1 MRLPAPILLCL
12 WLAGQALAIGP
23 GPVPQWIWATFLE
36 HDKQPAYFRQVV
48 EVRTALKKAE
58 LHALADDR
66 ATVFIDGKEV
76 AKVESASKTV
86 VVDVTAHV
94 TKGKHVL
101 AIKAFNER
109 GPAGVLIDLQVTP
122 EKGLP
127 TSIITDP
134 RWLASEKPDK
144 DWQTAESVDAE
155 KWTGAV
161 SKGLIGC
168 PPWDQAIVDT
178 PDYHQWKKALG
189 GGPATSAAEV
199 ATLPGFQVELVRS
212 SQPGEGSWV
221 SLALDP
227 KGRLLIG
234 REGPGILRYTLPK
247 GGDTGTMETIDNTLL
262 ECRGLL
268 WAYDS
273 LYAHANNSKGFYRLR
288 DTDGDDQFDD
298 VKLLKATPGG
308 VGHGRNDLTLGPDG
322 KIYLICGNDV
332 KLPEDFELKNSPF
345 RNWADD
351 RLLKCSWDKYLFD
364 RNATLP
370 AGHVIRTDKDGQTWE
385 LFAGGF
391 RNPYGLDFS
400 PEGELFT
407 FDADNEGDLG
417 LPWYRPT
424 RVNHIVSGGDY
435 GWRQGSGIRPQWF
448 PDTLPSTLDIGK
460 SSPTSVKFGTR
471 SNFPEKYQKALFIL
485 DWSYGRI
492 YAIHLIPREAS
503 YEATAE
509 VFVAGKPLNVTDLE
523 FGLDG
528 AMYFTTGGRGTQSGL
543 YRVAFDGSNQSQ
555 TVRTPASLTWSQGFA
570 KDFGDAVL
578 RGLRADSEKW
588 HCGGT
593 TEMEI
598 GWFLGTREPWLRY
611 ADRIALESQPATNW
625 MHLAVGTTAN
635 GLKVASD
642 LAEAN
647 RCLALA
653 RVGSASRQGRVL
665 ENLGTIVHSDEP
677 DREAQL
683 IALRA
688 WGVSLARH
696 GMTDEAIQRTASLKY
711 RFDSRPLNQLACE
724 LLVAADSPH
733 VVRITMELL
742 DGAAPSEVLTW
753 LFLLRNAKNGW
764 TSELRR
770 RFMQH
775 LQNANAFEGG
785 RDMPTVL
792 TSIRYEF
799 LANVPEAERA
809 ALIAEFPA
817 RGTAEPEPT
826 LPSKP
831 VVKEYTLNDLA
842 PLFSSADKGD
852 PKRGAEVY
860 AAARCVRC
868 HRIKGQGIP
877 VGPDLTGA
885 ALRFSRKDLLVTL
898 VEPSKSVDEKFRN
911 IAFEL
916 HSGKTVSGRVIT
928 GDDQRLLVSPNPLEP
943 DLLEIVPTA
952 DIAGQQVSNIS
963 PMPAG
968 LLNTLTLDE
977 IRDLLA
983 YLDAIA
989 TP

>member
-1 MRLPAPILLCL
+1 MRLIFAIIALLS
-12 WLAGQALAIGP
+12 LAGNALAIGP

-48 EVRTALKKAE
+48 EVRAGLKKAE

-189 GGPATSAAEV
+189 AGRPRAQRRS
-199 ATLPGFQVELVRS
+199 PRCRGFRS
-212 SQPGEGSWV
+212 SWCGRRSQGRARGQPGARS
-221 SLALDP
+221 

-247 GGDTGTMETIDNTLL
+247 GGETGTMETIDNTLL

-400 PEGELFT
+400 LEGELFT

-460 SSPTSVKFGTR
+460 SSPTSVKFGMR
-471 SNFPEKYQKALFIL
+471 SNFPEPYKQALFIL

-492 YAIHLIPREAS
+492 YAIHLIPRGAS
-503 YEATAE
+503 YAATAE

-523 FGLDG
+523 FGPDG
-528 AMYFTTGGRGTQSGL
+528 SMYFTTGGRGTQSGL
-543 YRVAFDGSNQSQ
+543 YRVSYTSTEPRVAAVAVPMGFDTFTHFDWGAAARQSRIEAEAWHGGKSGS
-555 TVRTPASLTWSQGFA
+555 V
-570 KDFGDAVL
+570 
-578 RGLRADSEKW
+578 
-588 HCGGT
+588 
-593 TEMEI
+593 EI
-598 GWFLGTREPWLRY
+598 GQLLGSDDSWSRH
-611 ADRIALESQPATNW
+611 ADRIALESLDVNTW
-625 MHLAVGTTAN
+625 KHLAVGPNEQGGEVGYATR
-635 GLKVASD
+635 LM
-642 LAEAN
+642 
-647 RCLALA
+647 ALA
-653 RVGSASRQGRVL
+653 RVGGVDRRARIIAELGGLLPLFPETLPRDATLILLRDVQITLARNGFPEQSLELQSLESTFPSDCRPIDQLGCEILVSADSKHVVSRTIPLLVSASTSY
-665 ENLGTIVHSDEP
+665 ET
-677 DREAQL
+677 
-683 IALRA
+683 
-688 WGVSLARH
+688 
-696 GMTDEAIQRTASLKY
+696 
-711 RFDSRPLNQLACE
+711 
-724 LLVAADSPH
+724 
-733 VVRITMELL
+733 
-742 DGAAPSEVLTW
+742 LTW
-753 LFLLRNAKNGW
+753 LFLLRDVKHGW
-764 TSELRR
+764 TRELRR
-770 RFMQH
+770 TFMQH
-775 LQNANAFEGG
+775 LQKANAFEGG

-817 RGTAEPEPT
+817 RGAAEPEPT
-826 LPSKP
+826 VPSKP

-842 PLFSSADKGD
+842 PLFTSDDKGD

-885 ALRFSRKDLLVTL
+885 ALRFSRRDLLVSL